1 MTEAPR
7 RNWWKGLFGKYV
19 LSLVGLVVLV
29 LAVNGGLETWFM
41 YRETTQLLTKTQSE
55 KAETTARRIE
65 QFVSEI
71 ERQIS
76 WATRASATTTEQHRA
91 DYALLLQQV
100 PAIDRVIQLDGAG
113 KEQLRLTRR
122 EVVLDSGLDYSGNP
136 RFTQAQDRAWISP
149 VYFDGLDPFISIA
162 MPHAGRNAGST
173 VAEINLKFV
182 ANFIDADQ
190 IGKGSSAYV
199 IGPSGRLLADSDADR
214 PLGADLS
221 KLPQVAAMIKRDA
234 DPVEFGKDSAGHS
247 VLTAAAAVPRLD
259 WYVFFEQPLSTA
271 LQPVYSL
278 LFRTGWLLA
287 LGVLLAVLA
296 GGLMARHMVVP
307 IR

>member
-41 YRETTQLLTKTQSE
+41 YRETTQLLTKAQSE
-55 KAETTARRIE
+55 KAESTARRIE

-76 WATRASATTTEQHRA
+76 WATRASATTIEQHRA

-122 EVVLDSGLDYSGNP
+122 EVVIESGLDYSGNP
-136 RFTQAQDRAWISP
+136 RFTQAHDRA
-149 VYFDGLDPFISIA
+149 
-162 MPHAGRNAGST
+162 
-173 VAEINLKFV
+173 
-182 ANFIDADQ
+182 
-190 IGKGSSAYV
+190 
-199 IGPSGRLLADSDADR
+199 
-214 PLGADLS
+214 
-221 KLPQVAAMIKRDA
+221 
-234 DPVEFGKDSAGHS
+234 VE
-247 VLTAAAAVPRLD
+247 
-259 WYVFFEQPLSTA
+259 
-271 LQPVYSL
+271 
-278 LFRTGWLLA
+278 
-287 LGVLLAVLA
+287 
-296 GGLMARHMVVP
+296 
-307 IR
+307 